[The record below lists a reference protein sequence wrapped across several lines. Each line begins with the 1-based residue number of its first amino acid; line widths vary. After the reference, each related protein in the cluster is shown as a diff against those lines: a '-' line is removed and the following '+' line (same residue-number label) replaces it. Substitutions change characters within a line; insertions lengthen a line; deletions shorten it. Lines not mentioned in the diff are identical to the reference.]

1 MTLSLRPVTADNYE
15 AICDLDVAPE
25 QEAFV
30 ACNMWSLVEAA
41 YNDGHITRGIYLN
54 DEAVGFFMW
63 VYETPNKVS
72 IYRFMVDQIH
82 QRKGI
87 GRQAMAM
94 ALQEIQQDS
103 NLSCIEIC
111 YNPNNPV
118 AKDFYA
124 SFGFIE
130 VGMDDDG
137 EDMLAE
143 IQLPKASL
151 CQHSK

>member
-1 MTLSLRPVTADNYE
+1 MKINVSVLSGQD
-15 AICDLDVAPE
+15 
-25 QEAFV
+25 
-30 ACNMWSLVEAA
+30 
-41 YNDGHITRGIYLN
+41 H
-54 DEAVGFFMW
+54 
-63 VYETPNKVS
+63 
-72 IYRFMVDQIH
+72 FMVDQAH
-82 QRKGI
+82 QRQGI
-87 GRQAMAM
+87 GRQAMTL

-143 IQLPKASL
+143 IQL
-151 CQHSK
+151 

>member
-54 DEAVGFFMW
+54 DEPVGFFMW
-63 VYETPNKVS
+63 VYETPNRVS
-72 IYRFMVDQIH
+72 IYRFMVDQTH
-82 QRKGI
+82 QRQGI
-87 GRQAMAM
+87 GRQAMTM
-94 ALQEIQQDS
+94 ALQDIQQDLE
-103 NLSCIEIC
+103 LSCIEIC

-118 AKDFYA
+118 AKAFYA

-130 VGMDDDG
+130 SGMATDG
-137 EDMLAE
+137 EDMLAK
-143 IQLPKASL
+143 IQL
-151 CQHSK
+151 

>member
-1 MTLSLRPVTADNYE
+1 MTLSLRPITTDNYE
-15 AICDLDVAPE
+15 AICDLDVTPE

-30 ACNMWSLVEAA
+30 ACNMWSLVEAT

-54 DEAVGFFMW
+54 DEPVGFFMW
-63 VYETPNKVS
+63 VYESRDKVS
-72 IYRFMVDQIH
+72 IYRFMVDQAH

-87 GRQAMAM
+87 GRQAMLM

-130 VGMDDDG
+130 VGMDDDD

-143 IQLPKASL
+143 IRL
-151 CQHSK
+151 